1 MAMSSPSALFVLI
14 AGSTAVAGVARRYRL
29 SAPLLLV
36 VAGLL
41 ASELPGVPDYTLD
54 PEIVLPLVLPPLL
67 YTSAQDASYTSIRA
81 NLRPVVLLSV
91 GYVLF
96 STVAMGLI
104 AHALIPAM
112 PLSVAFVLGAVIA
125 PPDAVAATAIARRV
139 GLPAQLVS
147 ILQGESLVNDATAIT
162 VYRVAIAAAVGEGF
176 SFGSAVGEFL
186 LAALGGTAV
195 GLVLMWPLQWLRVRL
210 GDPLLSNTFSLLVPF
225 AAYAAA
231 EAFHASGVIAVVV
244 VGLYLG
250 HYANCVD
257 FALRLQEEA
266 VWRMVSFVL
275 ESAVFALI
283 GLQLPVVVRQLN
295 GYSVEQLT
303 AWTGVLLVALIGLR
317 FVWSWPATYLPSL
330 LSRRV
335 REREG
340 RPAWTRPFVIS
351 WAGMRG
357 VVSLAVA
364 FSIPE
369 TTHAGAPFPERDLVL
384 FLVFVLVIGTLLV
397 QGLTLP
403 ALVRRLPFPPPD
415 PARETLREAQAQ
427 YEASTAAEARLDEL
441 LQDPRNRVP
450 EVLEHRLRRLLDRRR
465 NAVWERMGA
474 PVDEETGESVD
485 SAYRRLARETLDAE
499 RRALVAQRS
508 TGRVDDELLRK
519 LVRRLDFEEAL
530 MEHTEE

>member
-1 MAMSSPSALFVLI
+1 MSSPSALLLLV
-14 AGSTAVAGVARRYRL
+14 AGSAAVAGVARRYRL

-36 VAGLL
+36 LAGLG
-41 ASELPGVPDYTLD
+41 AAYLPGLPDYSLD

-67 YTSAQDASYTSIRA
+67 YTAAQDASYRSLRR
-81 NLRPVVLLSV
+81 NVRPVALLSI

-96 STVAMGLI
+96 CTLTMGLV
-104 AHALIPAM
+104 AHALIPSL
-112 PLSVAFVLGAVIA
+112 PLPAAFVLGAVIA

-139 GLPAQLVS
+139 GLPSQLVS

-162 VYRVAIAAAVGEGF
+162 AYRVAVAAAVGEGF
-176 SFGSAVGEFL
+176 SFGSALGEFL

-195 GLVLMWPLQWLRVRL
+195 GLAVMWPLQWLRSRL
-210 GDPLLSNTFSLLVPF
+210 RDPLLLNTFSLLVPF

-231 EAFHASGVIAVVV
+231 EAFDASGVIAVVV

-257 FALRLQEEA
+257 FELRLQEEA
-266 VWRMVSFVL
+266 VWKMVAFVL

-283 GLQLPVVVRQLN
+283 GLQLPVVVRQLK
-295 GYSVEQLT
+295 GYTAGQLT
-303 AWTGVLLVALIGLR
+303 VWVAVLLVALIGLR

-340 RPAWTRPFVIS
+340 RPPWTRPFIVS

-364 FSIPE
+364 FSIPV
-369 TTHAGAPFPERDLVL
+369 TTHDGSPFPDRDLLL
-384 FLVFVLVIGTLLV
+384 FLVFALVIGTLLV

-403 ALVRRLPFPPPD
+403 GLVRRLRLPRPD
-415 PARETLREAQAQ
+415 PQAETLREAQAQ
-427 YEASTAAEARLDEL
+427 YEASAQAEARLDAL
-441 LQDPRNRVP
+441 LEDPRNRLP
-450 EVLEHRLRRLLDRRR
+450 EALEARLRRLLDRRR
-465 NAVWERMGA
+465 NSVWERMGA
-474 PVDEETGESVD
+474 PVHESTGESVD
-485 SAYRRLARETLDAE
+485 SAYRRLTRETLAAE
-499 RRALVAQRS
+499 RQALVALRAED
-508 TGRVDDELLRK
+508 RLDDEMLRR

-530 MEHTEE
+530 MVHTEE